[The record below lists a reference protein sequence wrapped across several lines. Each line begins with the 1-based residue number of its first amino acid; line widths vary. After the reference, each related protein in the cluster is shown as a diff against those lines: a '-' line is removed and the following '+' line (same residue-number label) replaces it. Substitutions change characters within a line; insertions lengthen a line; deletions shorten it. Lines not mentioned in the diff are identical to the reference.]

1 MARFAGPERMNEK
14 YRILCYSL
22 HVVCFTCVA
31 GGYGLITYGYRFLP
45 LIGLPLSFY
54 FAALVV
60 GLIFEEGS
68 PTADP
73 DGLKT

>member
-1 MARFAGPERMNEK
+1 MNP
-14 YRILCYSL
+14 
-22 HVVCFTCVA
+22 
-31 GGYGLITYGYRFLP
+31 YGYRFLP

-73 DGLKT
+73 DGLKTYDDINDDDDTRNM